1 METNIIKNLKVVEEM
16 RRGKTP
22 TEACKVAIN
31 RITIKYPEFQGAVV
45 AVNNKGVVGM
55 YYVDSIILFF
65 YYLWICLISLF
76 IDFIKKLYKV
86 IFYPIFIQLLC
97 IFLCA
102 TYF

>member
-1 METNIIKNLKVVEEM
+1 M

-65 YYLWICLISLF
+65 YYL
-76 IDFIKKLYKV
+76 
-86 IFYPIFIQLLC
+86 
-97 IFLCA
+97 
-102 TYF
+102 